1 MIERAGKNIRA
12 HNCPPSP
19 SANGAAIS
27 AAAIFVLSVSLAIP
41 LPRAFSQPD
50 GGRDN
55 FATANPSHGGQ
66 AKQGLPADITP
77 RLQHSNTGNKQ
88 QIIKNDQLELL
99 RYDSQRKPL
108 ASQPGFHN
116 SKDLLPHS
124 VPTGASNV
132 HRLLPLQ
139 PSGTCPSTITQST
152 SQAIVTGSVAC
163 SEPAVRTL
171 ENHYWRAFDM
181 ATFTGGQAYNITSVE
196 FGIEQASAF
205 EGTQPITVNLYTNNG
220 APFPGGDWQSNL
232 LATSGELSIP
242 DQKGTIFNVPITATV
257 PAGTLELVM
266 EVMAP
271 DTGRNL
277 TFFIIGSNP
286 DPETGLSYLSAPDCG
301 NPVPSPVECFLG
313 PMHYVFNVNGSCAG
327 GAVTPTPTPTA
338 TPSCP
343 PTVIAGN
350 IDNTDPTQTDRLF
363 RDGFPDFC
371 ACAGTCFTV
380 AAGAIHYDAYT
391 FTNTT
396 GSAQCVTV
404 GIDTDCQDS
413 NFIYTAAYL
422 ETFDPDN
429 ICINWI
435 ADEGQSPA
443 PGNTTPFSF
452 NIEDGQTF
460 VLVVSEV
467 TANAGCPSYTMTVS
481 GLCGD
486 GIPTPTPTATATPT
500 PTPTSTATATQTP
513 TPTATARPVPTPRQH
528 PTPRTRPTPKP

>member
-1 MIERAGKNIRA
+1 MIQPIVKTIMGHFRL
-12 HNCPPSP
+12 PSQLVR
-19 SANGAAIS
+19 GAA
-27 AAAIFVLSVSLAIP
+27 APVVACLALSVLLAISSLQRVIAQPRSGNERQTNESLASVTTPQPQRSNKQITTIDGQSELLP
-41 LPRAFSQPD
+41 YDLRPRTPASQLPRGFHKSKDLIPRPS
-50 GGRDN
+50 GGI
-55 FATANPSHGGQ
+55 GI
-66 AKQGLPADITP
+66 PADI
-77 RLQHSNTGNKQ
+77 RLAG
-88 QIIKNDQLELL
+88 
-99 RYDSQRKPL
+99 SQSHER
-108 ASQPGFHN
+108 
-116 SKDLLPHS
+116 
-124 VPTGASNV
+124 
-132 HRLLPLQ
+132 PLQ

-171 ENHYWRAFDM
+171 ENHYWRTFDM

-220 APFPGGDWQSNL
+220 APFPSGDWQSNL
-232 LATSGELSIP
+232 LATSGVLSIP

-350 IDNTDPTQTDRLF
+350 IDNSDPTQTDRLF

-380 AAGAIHYDAYT
+380 GAGAIHYDAYT

-404 GIDTDCQDS
+404 AIDTDCQGN
-413 NFIYTAAYL
+413 NFIFAAAYL
-422 ETFDPDN
+422 GTFDPNN
-429 ICINWI
+429 ICTNWI
-435 ADEGQSPA
+435 ADEGQSPI

-452 NIEDGQTF
+452 NIEGGQTF

-467 TANAGCPSYTMTVS
+467 TANAGCPSYTTTVS
-481 GLCGD
+481 GLCGG

-500 PTPTSTATATQTP
+500 PTATETPTP
-513 TPTATARPVPTPRQH
+513 TPTATARPVPTPRPH
-528 PTPRTRPTPKP
+528 PTPRTRPTPPEP